1 MSDEIFGQLVAFSD
15 VENAMMSHIQYW
27 MDTYLAARERLNGIA
42 PGSIA
47 RPRSYI
53 VRQVFDALP
62 GEEQTPLIVVV
73 SNGTVA
79 PPRRF
84 GTNIWSADLGM
95 SVTAV
100 TFAVEAKQAREL
112 AGHYQAAIL
121 GMLIHHQVFMNKK
134 VNMEAWTGFSVD
146 DIPSDQAR
154 TMCSARLNF
163 TVRVKHYV
171 DAIFG
176 GPLIAPDDPHLP
188 IDDPDR
194 VARVET
200 EVTP

>member
-1 MSDEIFGQLVAFSD
+1 MADEIFGQLVAFSD
-15 VENAMMSHIQYW
+15 VENALMTHIQKW
-27 MDTYLAARERLNGIA
+27 MDTYLSARERLNGIT
-42 PGSIA
+42 PGTIA

-84 GTNIWSADLGM
+84 GTSIWSADLGM
-95 SVTAV
+95 SVSAV
-100 TFAVEAKQAREL
+100 CFAVEAQDARSL
-112 AGHYQAAIL
+112 VGHYQAAIL
-121 GMLIHHQVFMNKK
+121 GMLIHHQVFMDKK
-134 VNMEAWTGFSVD
+134 ATMEAWTGFSVD
-146 DIPSDQAR
+146 DLPSDQAR

-176 GPLIAPDDPHLP
+176 GPLAVPDDPYIP
-188 IDDPDR
+188 IEDPGR
-194 VARVET
+194 VARTET